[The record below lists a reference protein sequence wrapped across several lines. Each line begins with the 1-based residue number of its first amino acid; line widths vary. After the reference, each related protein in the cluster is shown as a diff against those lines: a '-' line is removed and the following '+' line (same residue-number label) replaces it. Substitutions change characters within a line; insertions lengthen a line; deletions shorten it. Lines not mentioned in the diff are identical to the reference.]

1 MMWLPFSLFGFIKA
15 RSHLGHSF
23 LALFFV
29 ILLMVPQASIVVSGL
44 IVSPQKIGLLVVL
57 GLALTK
63 VARGQTAF
71 PRHVLLFVVIL
82 LASVVTNLSTPSWSV
97 VSGVQYFASIVGV
110 SILVRPFGGE
120 KLFTLI
126 DGLVVPVILLGLA
139 EYIQQTP
146 LFINSA
152 SESLSELGYKGL
164 DGRMRDDHHR
174 VQLLF
179 HAPFLAAE
187 LLLFQL
193 ITVIFSSRQLIR
205 KLTLSVAL
213 VFLILQ
219 TESRGALIILL
230 LVGSLLTLRS
240 RLFRSLSRTRVV
252 LILSTIV
259 IAAGVY
265 YFAEDF
271 YAHAESIRFED
282 EKASSLFERADQF
295 RRVAAV
301 FIEQPVFGLGPMRN
315 LETLEQINHMD
326 NFYLRVLIEF
336 GLAGLTWFVA
346 LGWKAIKGALLN
358 PKRFGLVVVF
368 FSSRFLYQ
376 DPAFL
381 VFLAPLITWKT
392 SGNVDSPSQ

>member
-1 MMWLPFSLFGFIKA
+1 MWLPFSLFGFIKA

-23 LALFFV
+23 LAFFFV

-57 GLALTK
+57 GLALAK
-63 VARGQTAF
+63 VARGRTAL
-71 PRHVLLFVVIL
+71 PRHALLFIVIL
-82 LASVVTNLSTPSWSV
+82 LASVMTNLAAPSWSG
-97 VSGVQYFASIVGV
+97 VSGVQFLAAIVGI

-120 KLFTLI
+120 KLFTLV
-126 DGLVVPVILLGLA
+126 DYLVVPVIFLGLA
-139 EYIQQTP
+139 EYVQQTP

-174 VQLLF
+174 IQLLF

-193 ITVIFSSRQLIR
+193 IIVIFSSRQVMW

-213 VFLILQ
+213 VFLIVQ
-219 TESRGALIILL
+219 TESRGALIVLL

-252 LILSTIV
+252 LIFSAIV
-259 IAAGVY
+259 IAVGVY
-265 YFAEDF
+265 HFAADF
-271 YAHAESIRFED
+271 YAHTESIRFED

-295 RRVAAV
+295 RRVV
-301 FIEQPVFGLGPMRN
+301 LVVGERPILGRGPMRN
-315 LETLEQINHMD
+315 VESLEQINHMD
-326 NFYLRVLIEF
+326 NFYLRFLIEF
-336 GLAGLTWFVA
+336 GLAGLLWFLA
-346 LGWKAIKGALLN
+346 LGWKAMKGALSN

-368 FSSRFLYQ
+368 FSFRFLYQ
-376 DPAFL
+376 DPTFL
-381 VFLAPLITWKT
+381 VFLAPLITWD
-392 SGNVDSPSQ
+392 SLGNVDYTSQ

>member
-1 MMWLPFSLFGFIKA
+1 MWLPFSLFGFIKA
-15 RSHLGHSF
+15 RSYLGHSF
-23 LALFFV
+23 LAFFFV

-57 GLALTK
+57 GLALAK
-63 VARGQTAF
+63 VARGRTAL
-71 PRHVLLFVVIL
+71 PRHALLFIVIL
-82 LASVVTNLSTPSWSV
+82 LASVMTNLAAPSWSG
-97 VSGVQYFASIVGV
+97 VSGVQFLAAIVGI

-120 KLFTLI
+120 KLFTLV
-126 DGLVVPVILLGLA
+126 DYLVVPVIFLGLA
-139 EYIQQTP
+139 EYVQQTP

-174 VQLLF
+174 IQLLF

-193 ITVIFSSRQLIR
+193 IIVIFSSRQVMW

-213 VFLILQ
+213 VFLIVQ
-219 TESRGALIILL
+219 TESRGALIVLL

-252 LILSTIV
+252 LIFSAIV
-259 IAAGVY
+259 IAVGVY
-265 YFAEDF
+265 HFAADF
-271 YAHAESIRFED
+271 YAHTESIRFED

-295 RRVAAV
+295 RRVV
-301 FIEQPVFGLGPMRN
+301 LVVGERPILGRGPMRN
-315 LETLEQINHMD
+315 VESLEQINHMD
-326 NFYLRVLIEF
+326 NFYLRFLIEF
-336 GLAGLTWFVA
+336 GLAGLLWFLA
-346 LGWKAIKGALLN
+346 LGWKAMKGALSN

-368 FSSRFLYQ
+368 FSFRFLYQ
-376 DPAFL
+376 DPTFL
-381 VFLAPLITWKT
+381 VFLAPLITWD
-392 SGNVDSPSQ
+392 SLGNVDCTSQ